1 MELTYSLRRLFSFY
15 AEITSSFMRKIKGG
29 NIMIILTVLAI
40 LLALVIAFVVVTVI
54 GGTAIMLTY
63 LDVIIA
69 ILLIWFIIH
78 HFIKKRK

>member
-1 MELTYSLRRLFSFY
+1 
-15 AEITSSFMRKIKGG
+15 MRKIKGG
-29 NIMIILTVLAI
+29 NIMIILTVLAF
-40 LLALVIAFVVVTVI
+40 LLALVIAFVVVSVI

>member
-1 MELTYSLRRLFSFY
+1 
-15 AEITSSFMRKIKGG
+15 MRKIKGG
-29 NIMIILTVLAI
+29 NIMIILTVLAF
-40 LLALVIAFVVVTVI
+40 LLALVIAFVVVTII

-78 HFIKKRK
+78 HFIKNSK

>member
-1 MELTYSLRRLFSFY
+1 
-15 AEITSSFMRKIKGG
+15 
-29 NIMIILTVLAI
+29 MIILTVLAF
-40 LLALVIAFVVVTVI
+40 LLTLVIAFVVVTII

-69 ILLIWFIIH
+69 VLLIWFIIH

>member
-1 MELTYSLRRLFSFY
+1 
-15 AEITSSFMRKIKGG
+15 MRKIKGG
-29 NIMIILTVLAI
+29 NIMIILTVLAF

-69 ILLIWFIIH
+69 VLLIWFIIH